1 MISYVLRRL
10 ATGVFTLASISV
22 VAFFLLYLSAGDTA
36 RNIVGRTA
44 SQETVD
50 RKAQE
55 LGLDRPL
62 VSQFLDWAGG
72 ALQGNLGRSWFSGQ
86 PVTDALI
93 SRLPV
98 TLSLTIGAV
107 ALSGVVAILIGALAA
122 GRRGLTD
129 RIVQVSSVTIAA
141 IPSFLVALFLV
152 VVFAISLR
160 WVPATGYI
168 RPEVSIVGWLST
180 IILPVIALS
189 LGAIAAVAQQ
199 VRGSMI
205 DALRL
210 DYVRTLRARGLPNAR
225 VVYRHV
231 LRNAAGPALSTLALQ
246 FVVIFGAGVVV
257 EQVFAIPGLGQS
269 AIAATGQ
276 GDIPLVMGVV
286 IVTAVIVTLVNLAVD
301 LLQAWLNPKV
311 RLS

>member
-44 SQETVD
+44 SQEIVD

-129 RIVQVSSVTIAA
+129 RVVQVSSVTIAA

-152 VVFAISLR
+152 VLFAISLR